1 MKKLL
6 YEGKPMKFTLTKS
19 PISNIKQSPK
29 PEGVGVE
36 DLDPAHPEYN
46 QLKTRILSHPN
57 YSEAEVVY
65 LKPGINVFDND
76 EHAEYLYKLLGN
88 PVEGGYIP
96 LSDGSKRMIK
106 NPNIIHEVNE
116 KGEPIEGEWF
126 AKYRQP
132 VGYLH
137 TAR

>member
-36 DLDPAHPEYN
+36 DLDPAHTEYN

-116 KGEPIEGEWF
+116 KGEVIEGEWF
-126 AKYRQP
+126 EKYRKP